1 MPVVRSNRAATVVF
15 LALWTAPS
23 RAFTAVPATPVVGL
37 CGHGNVAHKPC
48 HHAAIPSLRMVSY
61 EDLQEKLPSKAV
73 IDVVSMKPEKV
84 VASDVATAA
93 GISLSQARKDLTAL
107 ASISRGDI
115 SVDKDGE
122 LIYSFPRDLNSV
134 LASNSVKYQTLQ
146 LARKV
151 WPAVFW
157 GVRVS
162 FGVTLLVSLVA
173 VFTTIFFI
181 TSSSSNNDD
190 RRRDDRG
197 GGMSFGMG
205 GMWGPSPLD
214 FFFYRPYGSY
224 GYYGQPERDPEEMG
238 FFESVF
244 SYIFGDGDP
253 NAGLEE
259 KRLGLVASMIR
270 ENKGAVTAE
279 QLAPYCDGAPNPQE
293 LASKTYVDESF
304 VLPIVTALNGE
315 PRVTED
321 GSIVY
326 TFPELQMSTATVKV
340 IPAASKEGMILR
352 RAGLRPEA
360 STADIKQLLNY
371 NGIGTRGAR
380 DRRDLVK
387 LVEEVMPPMTEEEE
401 MEMMGQNPALLQ
413 EREWKFSLAPEINRF
428 LAGGLGV
435 VNLGGALYLGNLL
448 GQYAM
453 YGVRLPSYFGIVQGA
468 YPFLLAYAILFNVI
482 PLGRNFLIN
491 QQNNQIRQRNLI
503 RRKWRTALESSLQ
516 SGEIGR
522 KIAAARK
529 MGTDLKKLGAAED
542 VVFDT
547 RKPME
552 EIQRNRENSALDDFD
567 RKLRESEGKSFE

>member
-1 MPVVRSNRAATVVF
+1 
-15 LALWTAPS
+15 
-23 RAFTAVPATPVVGL
+23 
-37 CGHGNVAHKPC
+37 
-48 HHAAIPSLRMVSY
+48 MVSY

-293 LASKTYVDESF
+293 LASKTF

-326 TFPELQMSTATVKV
+326 TFPELQMSAATVKV
-340 IPAASKEGMILR
+340 IPAASK
-352 RAGLRPEA
+352 
-360 STADIKQLLNY
+360 
-371 NGIGTRGAR
+371 
-380 DRRDLVK
+380 
-387 LVEEVMPPMTEEEE
+387 EE

-468 YPFLLAYAILFNVI
+468 YPFL
-482 PLGRNFLIN
+482 
-491 QQNNQIRQRNLI
+491 
-503 RRKWRTALESSLQ
+503 
-516 SGEIGR
+516 
-522 KIAAARK
+522 
-529 MGTDLKKLGAAED
+529 
-542 VVFDT
+542 
-547 RKPME
+547 
-552 EIQRNRENSALDDFD
+552 
-567 RKLRESEGKSFE
+567 

>member
-23 RAFTAVPATPVVGL
+23 RAFTAVPVTPVVGL

-293 LASKTYVDESF
+293 LASKTYVDE
-304 VLPIVTALNGE
+304 V
-315 PRVTED
+315 
-321 GSIVY
+321 SIAMY
-326 TFPELQMSTATVKV
+326 A
-340 IPAASKEGMILR
+340 
-352 RAGLRPEA
+352 
-360 STADIKQLLNY
+360 
-371 NGIGTRGAR
+371 
-380 DRRDLVK
+380 
-387 LVEEVMPPMTEEEE
+387 
-401 MEMMGQNPALLQ
+401 Q
-413 EREWKFSLAPEINRF
+413 ERYAVVYLSSPLFEFGSSYWHLSNR
-428 LAGGLGV
+428 ASC
-435 VNLGGALYLGNLL
+435 YRLL
-448 GQYAM
+448 
-453 YGVRLPSYFGIVQGA
+453 PH
-468 YPFLLAYAILFNVI
+468 
-482 PLGRNFLIN
+482 
-491 QQNNQIRQRNLI
+491 
-503 RRKWRTALESSLQ
+503 
-516 SGEIGR
+516 
-522 KIAAARK
+522 
-529 MGTDLKKLGAAED
+529 
-542 VVFDT
+542 
-547 RKPME
+547 
-552 EIQRNRENSALDDFD
+552 
-567 RKLRESEGKSFE
+567 